1 MEANIL
7 TPTQKYAGA
16 ALFALAL
23 HQSQTHQ
30 TDHSAPP
37 LSLDLEPIGQA
48 QVTSKNTTSSVSDKP
63 QLWIHQDSG
72 LLLPIFSFLGLE
84 LQAWD
89 GIKETAG
96 SSAQLRHHIGSYIKL
111 LSEEKDGSTER
122 LEMEQALTKNVDAT
136 AQTMDA
142 SPADSNLIMITESG
156 TANAVVKTGMLVG
169 SSDTVMQEVKMLSY
183 QRKITVLYELLSA
196 CLADS
201 VKENSTFFK
210 QREGYDSRHRVAL
223 RLLSS
228 WLAVKW
234 TEMEAMEAM
243 VSCTLMELLAKASE
257 GDKQVSEGTWDKY
270 KRGGMVGAAALTGG
284 ALMAVTGGLAAP
296 AIAHGVAALAP
307 AIGGALASTTGS
319 VAVAASFGAAG
330 MGLTGSKMAKR
341 VGGLEEFEIEALGE
355 SANQG
360 RLAVEIFISGYIL
373 NESDFVKPWDGI
385 DDNMERY
392 TLRWETKN
400 LMELSSAVE
409 DWLSSKVAM
418 EMMKQGAMLTVL
430 STLVVALA
438 IPAALLGA
446 TELIDTKWA
455 VAISRADKA
464 GQLLAEVL
472 MNGMHGNRPVT
483 LIGSSLGARAIFK
496 CLQHLAESKGDNAG
510 LVERV
515 VLLGAP
521 IPIQGE
527 KWHIARKMVS
537 GRFVNIYSTS
547 DWTLGV
553 TFRASLV
560 STGLAG
566 IQPVEVPGIENID
579 VTDLIPSHAM
589 YLTKTKEILE
599 QIDLESCY
607 SVSSKTFSKSKA
619 S

>member
-1 MEANIL
+1 
-7 TPTQKYAGA
+7 
-16 ALFALAL
+16 
-23 HQSQTHQ
+23 
-30 TDHSAPP
+30 
-37 LSLDLEPIGQA
+37 
-48 QVTSKNTTSSVSDKP
+48 
-63 QLWIHQDSG
+63 
-72 LLLPIFSFLGLE
+72 
-84 LQAWD
+84 
-89 GIKETAG
+89 
-96 SSAQLRHHIGSYIKL
+96 
-111 LSEEKDGSTER
+111 
-122 LEMEQALTKNVDAT
+122 MEQALTKNVDAT

-142 SPADSNLIMITESG
+142 SPADSKSG